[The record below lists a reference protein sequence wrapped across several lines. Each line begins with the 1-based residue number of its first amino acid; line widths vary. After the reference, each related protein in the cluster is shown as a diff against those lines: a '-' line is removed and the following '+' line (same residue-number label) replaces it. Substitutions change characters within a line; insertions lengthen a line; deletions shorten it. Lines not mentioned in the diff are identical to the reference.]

1 MRNHRSTTILL
12 KQAGQATMEGVL
24 LTVLV
29 VAVAGSV
36 SSYARS
42 EGLLAKIVEGPWSP
56 MRGMIENGV
65 WVRYNDSK
73 TLHPNHRARHQSRQ
87 GE

>member
-1 MRNHRSTTILL
+1 MKPTLL
-12 KQAGQATMEGVL
+12 VQTGQATMEAVL
-24 LTVLV
+24 LTAV
-29 VAVAGSV
+29 VIIFATGI
-36 SSYARS
+36 SSYART

-65 WVRYNDSK
+65 WVRHTDAK
-73 TLHPNHRARHQSRQ
+73 TLHPNHRARHQSRV